1 MAKYKI
7 TATAMVTLEK
17 EIEASSEREAE
28 DIFYSDT
35 YEDIMDDVDNSDITD
50 INTDSVEL
58 VEANYKVLVTNIQ
71 YSKDEDED
79 TSELPKQLTFW
90 VTSSHNPD
98 TDDIYFEEDV
108 EDAIEDRVDFIV
120 EDFSYK
126 VLGSE

>member
-50 INTDSVEL
+50 INTDSVES
-58 VEANYKVLVTNIQ
+58 NILKMKMKMFLN
-71 YSKDEDED
+71 S
-79 TSELPKQLTFW
+79 L
-90 VTSSHNPD
+90 NN
-98 TDDIYFEEDV
+98 
-108 EDAIEDRVDFIV
+108 
-120 EDFSYK
+120 
-126 VLGSE
+126 

>member
-28 DIFYSDT
+28 DIFYSD
-35 YEDIMDDVDNSDITD
+35 

-79 TSELPKQLTFW
+79 VSELPKQLTFW

-120 EDFSYK
+120 EDFRYK